1 MQMNNQK
8 QKRKFASIFW
18 TFLYLSSYTTVVNR
32 NNKDIWIYLDWKGQS
47 IFLQYS
53 IKKYLWKYL
62 PLL

>member
-8 QKRKFASIFW
+8 QKGKFACIFW

-32 NNKDIWIYLDWKGQS
+32 NNKDTWIYLDWKRQS

-53 IKKYLWKYL
+53 M
-62 PLL
+62 